1 MFNNGVLEEYY
12 IHEYDSKGNHVKV
25 ICYNDSNEIKWYQT
39 GEYDESGN
47 CIKYTL
53 YEGDYY
59 EVTVCKYDTNGN
71 CLSKETTNSSN
82 FVIMDEKWNYNSN
95 GDMTYHYVDY
105 SSSDPVEEIYEYD
118 QNNLKTKYTKK
129 ENGNVVFWE
138 KYTYEKYAF

>member
-1 MFNNGVLEEYY
+1 MYNNGVLDEYY
-12 IHEYDSKGNHVKV
+12 IHEYDSKGNQVKMT
-25 ICYNDSNEIKWYQT
+25 CYNNSDEIKWYQT
-39 GEYDESGN
+39 GEYDENGN

-53 YEGDYY
+53 YERDFY
-59 EVTVCKYDTNGN
+59 EVTVCKYDLNGN

-82 FVIMDEKWNYNSN
+82 FVLMEEKWNYNTN
-95 GDMTYHYVDY
+95 GDMTYHYIGY
-105 SSSDPVEEIYEYD
+105 TSSNPIEEIYEYD